1 MKEWE
6 YSPGIGYVLGAEG
19 VETLGELRVD
29 RNIEVDVV
37 AVLVFGLPVD
47 QPSAAPVLRA
57 EPS

>member
-1 MKEWE
+1 
-6 YSPGIGYVLGAEG
+6 VLGAEG
-19 VETLGELRVD
+19 VETPGELRVD

-37 AVLVFGLPVD
+37 AVLVLGPPVD

>member
-1 MKEWE
+1 
-6 YSPGIGYVLGAEG
+6 VLGAEG
-19 VETLGELRVD
+19 VETPSELRVD

-47 QPSAAPVLRA
+47 QPSAAPVLQA